1 MKRLLL
7 ALTFVLAAACHPKD
21 EQTSKQLTG
30 GDAAKG
36 REAIGRYGCG
46 ACHQI
51 RGVDG
56 ANGMIGP
63 PLNNIGSRTILAG
76 QLPNSP
82 DNMIRWIRQPQQVES
97 GTSMPDL
104 GVTEADARD
113 IAAYLYTLRE

>member
-7 ALTFVLAAACHPKD
+7 VLTLVLAAACHPKD
-21 EQTSKQLTG
+21 EQTSKELTG
-30 GDAAKG
+30 GDATKG
-36 REAIGRYGCG
+36 RAAIASYGCG
-46 ACHQI
+46 SCHQI

-63 PLNNIGSRTILAG
+63 PLNDIGSRTTLAG

-82 DNMIRWIRQPQQVES
+82 DNMIRWIREPQKVES
-97 GTSMPDL
+97 GTAMPDL
-104 GVTEADARD
+104 GVTESDARD